1 MAGRSG
7 GEYTEQCENVK
18 EQIILIGGGGHCK
31 SCIDVIEQ
39 EGKYHIAGIVDVPEK
54 LHQNI
59 LGYEIIGT
67 DEDLLLIAK
76 EYSSFL
82 ITIGQIRSANKRILL
97 FNRLRELGALLPTI
111 FSPLSYVSK
120 HATVAKGTIVMH
132 YALVNAGADIGKNC
146 IINTKAL
153 IEHDAVI
160 EDHCHIA
167 TAAVVNGGVKIKS
180 GTFFGSN
187 AVTRGYVVVGEKS
200 FINCGAK
207 VVRDLSPRKVIR

>member
-1 MAGRSG
+1 M
-7 GEYTEQCENVK
+7 K
-18 EQIILIGGGGHCK
+18 EKIILIGGGGHCK

-39 EGKYHIAGIVDVPEK
+39 EGKYQIAGIVDVPEK
-54 LHQNI
+54 IHQRI

-67 DEDLLLIAK
+67 DENLPLIAK

-82 ITIGQIRSANKRILL
+82 ITIGQIRSAHKRFLL
-97 FNRLRELGALLPTI
+97 FNSLRDLGAHFPAI

-120 HATVAKGTIVMH
+120 RAIVAQGTIVMH
-132 YALVNAGADIGKNC
+132 HALVNVGAKVGANC

-153 IEHDAVI
+153 IEHDAVV

-167 TAAVVNGGVKIKS
+167 TGGIVNGGAKIKS

-187 AVTRGYVVVGEKS
+187 AVTSGSVVVGEKS

-207 VVRDLSPRKVIR
+207 VQCDLSARKVIR

>member
-1 MAGRSG
+1 MH
-7 GEYTEQCENVK
+7 K
-18 EQIILIGGGGHCK
+18 IILIGGGGHCK

-39 EGKYHIAGIVDVPEK
+39 EGKYQIAGIVDVPEK
-54 LHQNI
+54 LHQKI

-67 DEDLLLIAK
+67 DEELPLMAK
-76 EYSSFL
+76 QCSNFL
-82 ITIGQIRSANKRILL
+82 VTIGQIRSANKRILL
-97 FNRLRELGALLPTI
+97 FNRLRELGARFPVI

-132 YALVNAGADIGKNC
+132 HALVNAGAKVGANC

-167 TAAVVNGGVKIKS
+167 TAAIVNGGVKIKS
-180 GTFFGSN
+180 ETFLGSN

-207 VVRDLSPRKVIR
+207 VQCDLSPRKVVR

>member
-1 MAGRSG
+1 M
-7 GEYTEQCENVK
+7 K
-18 EQIILIGGGGHCK
+18 EKIILIGGGGHCK

-39 EGKYHIAGIVDVPEK
+39 EGKYQIAGIVDVAK
-54 LHQNI
+54 KVNQNI
-59 LGYEIIGT
+59 MGYEIIGT
-67 DEDLLLIAK
+67 DEDLPLIAK

-82 ITIGQIRSANKRILL
+82 ITVGQIRSATKRILL
-97 FNRLRELGALLPTI
+97 FNRLRELSARFPVI

-120 HATVAKGTIVMH
+120 HATIAEGTIVMH
-132 YALVNAGADIGKNC
+132 HAVVNAGADIGENC

-153 IEHDAVI
+153 IEHDAII
-160 EDHCHIA
+160 EHHCHIA
-167 TAAVVNGGVKIKS
+167 TAAIVNGGVKIKS

-207 VVRDLSPRKVIR
+207 VECDVSSRKVVR